1 MNRTAIVTD
10 TNSGISPSEGKEL
23 GIFVVQMP
31 VIVDGETYFEG
42 SSIDHAGLYA
52 AMKEDRDLS
61 TSQPAIGIVG
71 ELWDSI
77 LAQGYEEIVY
87 IPMSSGLSSSC
98 TTAKGLAAGYD
109 GKVEVADNH
118 RISVTQ
124 RHSVMDA
131 HRLAAK
137 GKSAAEIRAYLEET
151 ALDSVVYLGVDTLKY
166 FKKNGRASAAA
177 VAVAA
182 VLNLKP
188 ILITEGGK
196 FDSFAKVRGLKAC
209 KDKIIEAIHKEL
221 DTRFKG
227 IPASQIRIATAGTL
241 ETAEDAEAWRSFV
254 QESFPTYE
262 VIYDP
267 LSCSIACHTGM
278 GAVGVGISRILID

>member
-1 MNRTAIVTD
+1 MNRTAIITD
-10 TNSGISPSEGKEL
+10 TNSGITPEEGKAL
-23 GIFVVQMP
+23 GVFIVPMP

-52 AMKEDRDLS
+52 AMHEDKDLS
-61 TSQPAIGIVG
+61 TSQPAIGEVT
-71 ELWDSI
+71 ELWDSVF
-77 LAQGYEEIVY
+77 AQGYKEIVY

-98 TTAKGLAAGYD
+98 ATAKGIAMDYD
-109 GKVEVADNH
+109 GRVEVVDNH

-124 RHSVMDA
+124 RHAVMDA
-131 HRLAAK
+131 LKLAAQD
-137 GKSAAEIRAYLEET
+137 KSAAEIHAYLEET
-151 ALDSVVYLGVDTLKY
+151 AQQSVVYLGVDTLKY
-166 FKKNGRASAAA
+166 FKKNGRATAAA
-177 VAVAA
+177 VAIAS

-209 KDKIIEAIHKEL
+209 KEKIIGAIRKEL
-221 DTRFKG
+221 DTRFKDV
-227 IPASQIRIATAGTL
+227 PTASLRIATAGTL
-241 ETAEDAEAWRSFV
+241 DSAEEAEAWRSMV
-254 QESFPTYE
+254 QESFPDYE

-278 GAVGVGISRILID
+278 GAVGVGISKVIAD